1 MWFFYIIV
9 GILIGALICFFITR
23 FLPAIEMK
31 EIDEKNLQEL
41 HEKENN
47 AQQQLDSILKNIQ
60 FYKNQQDEYKQQ
72 LFKEKEEIA
81 YIQNQKEILKR
92 TIDENI
98 EEHRQYAEKEF
109 EASVE
114 QLGKFFQER
123 QQDYE
128 KEYNAMMVSYVKE
141 FNDKL
146 ALQLEQ
152 QKQNEEIL
160 NSLKN
165 TVDMATEAA
174 KREEEMRNAKNFYC
188 LDLSEQD
195 VLEINKLRQV
205 EPYLR
210 DKEALN
216 KVIWKSYY
224 EKPYTDLIGRV
235 IGDKIKTG
243 IYKITNIKNQM
254 CYVGQSVDI
263 ASRWKQHI
271 KRGIGADTPTR
282 NKLYPAML
290 SFGVENFTFEVIEEC
305 DKLKLDE
312 REKYWQN
319 FFNASTYGYSMR

>member
-1 MWFFYIIV
+1 MWFIYIIV

-23 FLPAIEMK
+23 FLPAIEIK

-60 FYKNQQDEYKQQ
+60 FYKNQQNECEQQ

-81 YIQNQKEILKR
+81 YIQNQKEALKR

-109 EASVE
+109 EASIE
-114 QLGKFFQER
+114 QLGKLFQER

-174 KREEEMRNAKNFYC
+174 KREEEIRNSKNFYC

-195 VLEINKLRQV
+195 VLEISKLRQV

-235 IGDKIKTG
+235 IGNKIKTG